1 MRTLIVDDT
10 RLARAE
16 LRTLLTDHP
25 QIEIVAEAEDV
36 AGAIEAIDRL
46 QPALL
51 LLDIQLPGGTGFDVL
66 AGVEHLPQVIFTT
79 AYDQYAV
86 EAFQRNALDYLLK
99 PIEPERLRQALARAS
114 ERLNSER
121 SAPAVPAG
129 GLLGAQDTVFLRDG
143 ERCWF
148 VALRDIS
155 HMVVD
160 GNYVRV
166 HFGSEKALLNRSL
179 SALEA
184 RLEPNLFFRAN
195 RNALVN
201 LRAITQI
208 DPWVNDGY
216 RLRLRDGQ
224 TLEVSRR
231 QARELRERLSL

>member
-1 MRTLIVDDT
+1 
-10 RLARAE
+10 
-16 LRTLLTDHP
+16 
-25 QIEIVAEAEDV
+25 
-36 AGAIEAIDRL
+36 
-46 QPALL
+46 
-51 LLDIQLPGGTGFDVL
+51 
-66 AGVEHLPQVIFTT
+66 
-79 AYDQYAV
+79 
-86 EAFQRNALDYLLK
+86 
-99 PIEPERLRQALARAS
+99 
-114 ERLNSER
+114 
-121 SAPAVPAG
+121 
-129 GLLGAQDTVFLRDG
+129 DG

>member
-86 EAFQRNALDYLLK
+86 EAFQRNALDYL
-99 PIEPERLRQALARAS
+99 PLADA
-114 ERLNSER
+114 
-121 SAPAVPAG
+121 
-129 GLLGAQDTVFLRDG
+129 
-143 ERCWF
+143 
-148 VALRDIS
+148 
-155 HMVVD
+155 
-160 GNYVRV
+160 
-166 HFGSEKALLNRSL
+166 
-179 SALEA
+179 
-184 RLEPNLFFRAN
+184 
-195 RNALVN
+195 
-201 LRAITQI
+201 
-208 DPWVNDGY
+208 
-216 RLRLRDGQ
+216 
-224 TLEVSRR
+224 
-231 QARELRERLSL
+231 